1 MKATEHY
8 FPVVLFY
15 YTAQGDS
22 NFWVCGLILSVTI
35 QMKATERYFSVGL
48 LYWYKVVLTL
58 EFEDEIL
65 SQGVTIK
72 WKLTWTSSYLNILV
86 NALSLSKALPRYF
99 RTLSPARKNSLVPPR
114 IDSVS
119 GNSLMTLNIN
129 SNYCPLMICTSKTCL
144 LWETITWLPVGEACP
159 HPTPPLLGW
168 NTSNTANVRLSKKSF
183 VGFHMARDEGLF
195 ILDWRQFHRPKRVST
210 LGPIRIAP
218 KDPSG

>member
-72 WKLTWTSSYLNILV
+72 
-86 NALSLSKALPRYF
+86 
-99 RTLSPARKNSLVPPR
+99 
-114 IDSVS
+114 
-119 GNSLMTLNIN
+119 
-129 SNYCPLMICTSKTCL
+129 
-144 LWETITWLPVGEACP
+144 
-159 HPTPPLLGW
+159 
-168 NTSNTANVRLSKKSF
+168 
-183 VGFHMARDEGLF
+183 
-195 ILDWRQFHRPKRVST
+195 
-210 LGPIRIAP
+210 
-218 KDPSG
+218 